1 MANTFKIITRDVA
14 PASAGTPEAIYTVQ
28 TGSTIVMLGLTLSN
42 VHTAQV
48 TASVTLESTTKGF
61 LPPRNADPATN
72 IATPAEGLIAFDTT
86 DKKLQVYDGTN
97 WIDLH

>member
-48 TASVTLESTTKGF
+48 TASVTLESTTTQTGQTQ
-61 LPPRNADPATN
+61 NTTAH
-72 IATPAEGLIAFDTT
+72 LIKDVQSLLAQCCRPS
-86 DKKLQVYDGTN
+86 KVKL
-97 WIDLH
+97 I